1 MERFGYAD
9 RNSKKKV
16 KATEREFTS
25 ALFLL
30 RCVELGLSMADLDH
44 LDIGM
49 ILEMFA
55 EKSNDSIEYA
65 ELADAEDV
73 ARF

>member
-1 MERFGYAD
+1 MSD
-9 RNSKKKV
+9 
-16 KATEREFTS
+16 
-25 ALFLL
+25 
-30 RCVELGLSMADLDH
+30 LSH

-55 EKSNDSIEYA
+55 EKANDSIEYA

-73 ARF
+73 ANF